1 MDHLR
6 ILKQAWETTWRYRAL
21 WVFGIILALTTSRG
35 GGDFGSQYTIND
47 EDLSRWSGQSS
58 LPSIPPEIV
67 SLLIGIGVALACLVL
82 ALALVSAVARYVTET
97 TLIRMVDD
105 HQETGER
112 RSVRQGLRMGWSR
125 AAWRLFLIDLLVGLP
140 VALAFI
146 LLFLLALTPLL
157 LWTTDST
164 AAKAIGTVAAIGL
177 AFLFVLLAIL
187 VGVLL
192 TLLSKFFRRACVLEN
207 LGVIE
212 SIRRGVGVV
221 REHFKDVAI
230 MWLIMAGVSLGMG
243 VAMLVV
249 AFLLVALGLVLGGL
263 PALLVG
269 GLTSQILEG
278 AAPWMLAAAVGIPI
292 FLLVVGLPILFVGGL
307 AEVFKSSVWTLAYR
321 ELRALES
328 VSSEPQVA

>member
-221 REHFKDVAI
+221 REHLKDVAI

>member
-6 ILKQAWETTWRYRAL
+6 ILKQAWEITWRYRAL

-35 GGDFGSQYTIND
+35 GGNFGGQYNIND
-47 EDLSRWSGQSS
+47 EDLSRWSGQLS
-58 LPSIPPEIV
+58 LPSITSEIV
-67 SLLIGIGVALACLVL
+67 SLLIGIGVALVCLALV
-82 ALALVSAVARYVTET
+82 LALVSAVARYVTET
-97 TLIRMVDD
+97 ALIRMVDD

-112 RSVRQGLRMGWSR
+112 RSVRQGFRMGWSR

-146 LLFLLALTPLL
+146 LLFVLALVPLL

-164 AAKAIGTVAAIGL
+164 GAKAIGTVATIGL
-177 AFLFVLLAIL
+177 VFLFVLVAIL

-192 TLLSKFFRRACVLEN
+192 TLLSKFFRRACVLEK

-212 SIRRGVGVV
+212 SIRRGFGVV
-221 REHFKDVAI
+221 REHLRDVAI
-230 MWLIMAGVSLGMG
+230 MWLIMAGVSLGLG

-249 AFLLVALGLVLGGL
+249 VLLLVALGVVLGGL

-269 GLTSQILEG
+269 GLAGQILEG

-292 FLLVVGLPILFVGGL
+292 FLLVVGLPTLFVGGL
-307 AEVFKSSVWTLAYR
+307 VEVFKSSVWTLVYR
-321 ELRALES
+321 ELRALEG
-328 VSSEPQVA
+328 VSSEPHIA